1 MKEWTPGLDL
11 GARFVLIRRLGRG
24 GTAEVWLADDRERGE
39 QVALKVLDEEK
50 GTQEGTHPFS
60 RLDGE
65 IARARS
71 LPQDCVVAVH
81 GVEQAE
87 GRTLIVMEYMPGGDL
102 GQFRGRSYESWAR
115 AADDVAAAIAAFHA
129 QGLVHR
135 DLKCSNVL
143 LDGAGRARLADFGM
157 ATLAGSHAASGGSPY
172 NASPQ
177 QLRGEPALPA
187 DDLYAFGALLYE
199 LIAGHPPYYPEIT
212 RDRVLHEPVP
222 PLVPRGVVPAGVRE
236 LALRLLAKS
245 PRERPA
251 TAAEARARLVAV
263 AGDDGGLVEPMAHA
277 LPADVAARRPRGS
290 RMLPVALVAVALA
303 AVAAFI
309 WLPGRFTAENPD
321 IAREA
326 REQAEKLGLERR
338 TREEQQAAQAAA
350 RAAAGA
356 ARDKFEAAFKA
367 LDGRAAARWATVEFA
382 EARDAG
388 AAAAQRYDVM
398 AYAAAAQGWESAAAK
413 LASLDKELP
422 QALKTA
428 LRDGQA
434 ALAAGRTRE
443 AREAFGLAL
452 AIEPGNAVAR
462 AGIER
467 AGRLERTFPI
477 VDAALANERAGRLSA
492 AEQGYRKA
500 LAIDAAAP
508 GAQEGAARLAARRA
522 GESYAAAMSRGFA
535 DLARGQGESAR
546 AAFQQALAL
555 RPGSQEARDALAAL
569 DQGQRAAALRLLEAR
584 ARSAE
589 SDERWDEALAAWR
602 EAAALESSL
611 ESAREGIARSTPRAE
626 LQRRIEAL
634 NKEPER
640 LWDPEGRAQARTLVA
655 TAAATGNPR
664 QRLAAAA
671 RELERL
677 AAAAQSPV
685 RLRLES
691 DGVTQVTI
699 YRVGQYG
706 SFSTRDVELLPG
718 RYTVVGKRNGYRD
731 VRHEVVLPP
740 GAAATAVAVR
750 CEEPI

>member
-1 MKEWTPGLDL
+1 MKDWTPGLEL

-39 QVALKVLDEEK
+39 QVALKILDDK
-50 GTQEGTHPFS
+50 KGTHPFAERVRPLFDS
-60 RLDGE
+60 AKG
-65 IARARS
+65 
-71 LPQDCVVAVH
+71 CVPFTIAVH
-81 GVEQAE
+81 DVVQAE
-87 GRTLIVMEYMPGGDL
+87 GLTLIAMEYMPGGDI
-102 GQFRGRSYESWAR
+102 GQFRGRSFESWAQ
-115 AADDVAAAIAAFHA
+115 AADDVAAALAALHA
-129 QGLVHR
+129 EGLVHR

-143 LDGAGRARLADFGM
+143 LDGAGRARLADFGLV
-157 ATLAGSHAASGGSPY
+157 ARAGDNAPPGGSPY

-177 QLRGEPALPA
+177 QLRGEPAQPA

-222 PLVPRGVVPAGVRE
+222 PLVPRGVVPAGVRDF
-236 LALRLLAKS
+236 ALRLLAKS

-251 TAAEARARLVAV
+251 SAADARARLA
-263 AGDDGGLVEPMAHA
+263 AMASDSGGLVEPLAHA
-277 LPADVAARRPRGS
+277 LPADVTVLRPRGS
-290 RMLPVALVAVALA
+290 RVLPAALGTVALA

-309 WLPGRFTAENPD
+309 WLPGRFAADNPD

-338 TREEQQAAQAAA
+338 TRDEQLAAQATA
-350 RAAAGA
+350 RAAAEA
-356 ARDKFEAAFKA
+356 AREKFDAAFKA
-367 LDGRAAARWATVEFA
+367 LDARAAARWATVVFA

-388 AAAAQRYDVM
+388 AAAAQRYDV
-398 AYAAAAQGWESAAAK
+398 ADYATAAQGWEDAAAK
-413 LASLDKELP
+413 LAGLEKELP

-428 LRDGQA
+428 LKDGQS
-434 ALAAGRTRE
+434 ALTGGRTRE

-452 AIEPGNAVAR
+452 AIEPENAAAK

-467 AGRLERTFPI
+467 AGRLEQTFPI
-477 VDAALANERAGRLSA
+477 VDAALADERAGRLSA
-492 AEQGYRKA
+492 AEQGFRKA

-508 GAQEGAARLAARRA
+508 GAADGIARLGSRRA

-535 DLARGQGESAR
+535 DLAAGRNDSAR

-555 RPGSQEARDALAAL
+555 RPGSQEARDGLAAL
-569 DQGQRAAALRLLEAR
+569 DQGQRAAALRLLETR

-589 SDERWDEALAAWR
+589 ADERWDEALAAWR
-602 EAAALESSL
+602 EAAALEASL

-634 NKEPER
+634 NREPER
-640 LWDPEGRAQARTLVA
+640 LWDPAGRAEARTLIA

-671 RELERL
+671 GELERL

-706 SFSTRDVELLPG
+706 SFSARDVELLPG
-718 RYTVVGKRNGYRD
+718 RYTVVGTRNGYRD
-731 VRHEVVLPP
+731 VRQEVVLPP
-740 GAAATAVAVR
+740 GAAATPLVVR

>member
-1 MKEWTPGLDL
+1 MKDLTPGLEL

-24 GTAEVWLADDRERGE
+24 GTAEVWLADDRARGE
-39 QVALKVLDEEK
+39 PVALKVLDEEK
-50 GTQEGTHPFS
+50 GTHPFS
-60 RLDGE
+60 DLEKG
-65 IARARS
+65 
-71 LPQDCVVAVH
+71 CVPFTVAVH
-81 GVEQAE
+81 DVVQVE
-87 GRTLIVMEYMPGGDL
+87 GRNLIVMEYLPGGDI
-102 GQFRGRSYESWAR
+102 GQFRGRSFESWAQ
-115 AADDVAAAIAAFHA
+115 AADDVAAALAAFHDA
-129 QGLVHR
+129 GLVHR

-143 LDGAGRARLADFGM
+143 LDGSGRARLADFGLT
-157 ATLAGSHAASGGSPY
+157 APAGSNAPPGGSPY

-177 QLRGEPALPA
+177 QLRGEPAQPA

-251 TAAEARARLVAV
+251 SAADARARLAAV
-263 AGDDGGLVEPMAHA
+263 ASDGGGLVEPLAHA
-277 LPADVAARRPRGS
+277 LPADARAPRPRGS
-290 RMLPVALVAVALA
+290 RVLPVALVAVALA

-309 WLPGRFTAENPD
+309 WLPGRLTTGNPD

-338 TREEQQAAQAAA
+338 TREEQQAAQATA
-350 RAAAGA
+350 RAAAEA
-356 ARDKFEAAFKA
+356 AREKFDAAFKA
-367 LDGRAAARWATVEFA
+367 LDARAAARWATVVFA

-398 AYAAAAQGWESAAAK
+398 DYTAAAQGWEAAAAK
-413 LASLDKELP
+413 LAGLEQELP
-422 QALKTA
+422 QSLKTV
-428 LRDGQA
+428 LKNGQS

-443 AREAFGLAL
+443 ARDAFGLAL
-452 AIEPGNAVAR
+452 AIEPDNAAAK

-467 AGRLERTFPI
+467 AGRLEQTFPI
-477 VDAALANERAGRLSA
+477 VDAAQADERAGRLSA
-492 AEQGYRKA
+492 AERGFRKA

-508 GAQEGAARLAARRA
+508 GAADGVARLSARRA
-522 GESYAAAMSRGFA
+522 GESYATAMSRGFA
-535 DLARGQGESAR
+535 DLARGRNDSAR

-555 RPGSQEARDALAAL
+555 RPGSQEALDALAAL
-569 DQGQRAAALRLLEAR
+569 DQGQRAQALRLLETR

-602 EAAALESSL
+602 EAAALEASL
-611 ESAREGIARSTPRAE
+611 ESARDGIARSTPRAE

-634 NKEPER
+634 NREPQR
-640 LWDPEGRAQARTLVA
+640 LWDPAGRAEARDLIA
-655 TAAATGNPR
+655 TAAASGNPR

-671 RELERL
+671 GELERL
-677 AAAAQSPV
+677 TAAAQSPV

-718 RYTVVGKRNGYRD
+718 RYTVVGTRTGYRD
-731 VRHEVVLPP
+731 VRQEVVLPP
-740 GAAATAVAVR
+740 GAAAMTVVVR